1 MITPQTDGR
10 KMICDRCRRAVPI
23 ADVKFLP
30 KGKDSKI
37 TLCSMCR
44 DKNTTDEKE
53 ATVQK
58 ASKKKPYFCA
68 RCRYKFQFDRTG
80 VTNFKCPYC
89 GSGDKILEAEPKSS
103 EALLQ
108 GISGNRF

>member
-44 DKNTTDEKE
+44 DRNATDEKE

-58 ASKKKPYFCA
+58 ASQRKPYFCA
-68 RCRYKFQFDRTG
+68 RCRYKFQFSPTRITDI
-80 VTNFKCPYC
+80 KCPYC
-89 GSGDKILEAEPKSS
+89 GGGDKIIEAEVKSS
-103 EALLQ
+103 EALLKS
-108 GISGNRF
+108 ISGNRF